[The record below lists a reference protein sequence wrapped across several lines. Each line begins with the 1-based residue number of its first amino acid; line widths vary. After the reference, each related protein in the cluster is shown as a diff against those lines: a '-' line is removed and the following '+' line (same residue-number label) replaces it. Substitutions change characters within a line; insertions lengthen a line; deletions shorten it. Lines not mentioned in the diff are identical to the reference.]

1 MRARLAVLTVT
12 LFASFGCSAAFLAAK
27 RGQDALDRGDVEAAM
42 AEYWSA
48 CRQSDD
54 KDWCERADRLYLDLK
69 VTLLTEATPVCGQ
82 RGQER
87 KCFDILNR
95 ARRIKDDPQLAALA
109 DASGRTWLETCRA
122 SQVNTP
128 IDAVVRVRCI
138 STMKA
143 DVNTPAYEQQL
154 TQERQQLA
162 QYVGAQAKVASDS
175 GLKANAVGLG
185 ALARCFAKDV
195 DVPVPLDALTRELQ
209 ARLAVTASLAS
220 DGLVS
225 APGACTDLQRLSKG
239 RLVCVST
246 GAEVGVRVG
255 LSRSQMSHEWNDT
268 LHDVTYVARR
278 EVYDNPE
285 WYRLEGRRVE
295 CERNARVANKNA
307 KLAADDCAQ
316 AQSDLSHAK
325 YCQNCE
331 ARRNEEAY
339 CRRASTMEDFRRD
352 ANRELEDVES
362 HQRRTDRQLV
372 REITDVYR
380 YTRRTHTWRQN
391 FRVLIA
397 VAGSQ
402 LRSRDFTVTFT
413 RTGVDQPDFQ
423 PAGVS
428 GSTAYAPSQESLDAE
443 GFDELE
449 EALGA
454 WVNESLGTLARA
466 RDASC
471 SPELGRPQQ
480 LECKVGAAFLRGE
493 EPGRF
498 YVAELG
504 RDADRVA
511 KYPAAPCAP

>member
-12 LFASFGCSAAFLAAK
+12 VFASLGCSAAFLAAK
-27 RGQDALDRGDVEAAM
+27 RGQDALDRGDVESAM

-48 CRQSDD
+48 CRQSED
-54 KDWCERADRLYLDLK
+54 KDWCERADRLFLDVK

-87 KCFDILNR
+87 KCFDLLNR
-95 ARRIKDDPQLAALA
+95 ARRVKDDPQLAALA

-122 SQVNTP
+122 SLVNTP

-138 STMKA
+138 GSMKA

-154 TQERQQLA
+154 TEERHQLA
-162 QYVGAQAKVASDS
+162 QFVGAQAKVAADS

-185 ALARCFAKDV
+185 SLARCFSKNV
-195 DVPVPLDALTRELQ
+195 DLPVPLEALTRELQ
-209 ARLAVTASLAS
+209 ARLPVTASLAS

-225 APGACTDLQRLSKG
+225 APGACADVQRLSKS
-239 RLVCVST
+239 RLLCVST

-255 LSRSQMSHEWNDT
+255 LSRSQLSHEWDDT

-278 EVYDNPE
+278 EQYDNPE

-295 CERNARVANKNA
+295 CERNAQAANKNA
-307 KLAADDCAQ
+307 RLAADDCSV
-316 AQSDLSHAK
+316 AQSDLSRANS
-325 YCQNCE
+325 CQNCE

-352 ANRELEDVES
+352 ANRELEDAES
-362 HQRRTDRQLV
+362 HQRRIDRQLV
-372 REITDVYR
+372 REIIDVYR
-380 YTRRTHTWRQN
+380 YTRRTHTWRQK

-397 VAGSQ
+397 VAGAQ
-402 LRSRDFTVTFT
+402 LRSRDFTTTFT

-423 PAGVS
+423 PADVS
-428 GSTAYAPSQESLDAE
+428 GSTAHVPSQESLDAE

-449 EALGA
+449 EALGG
-454 WVNESLGTLARA
+454 WVNESLGTLAQA
-466 RDASC
+466 RESTC
-471 SPELGRPQQ
+471 SLIDGRPQQ

-498 YVAELG
+498 YIAELG
-504 RDADRVA
+504 RDADRLA
-511 KYPAAPCAP
+511 KYPAVPCSP

>member
-1 MRARLAVLTVT
+1 MRIRLVVLAVTV
-12 LFASFGCSAAFLAAK
+12 FASFGCSAAFLAAK

-69 VTLLTEATPVCGQ
+69 VTLLAEATPVCGQ

-109 DASGRTWLETCRA
+109 DASGRTWLEGCRA

-128 IDAVVRVRCI
+128 IDAVVRVRCLN
-138 STMKA
+138 TMKA

-154 TQERQQLA
+154 TQERQQLS
-162 QYVGAQAKVASDS
+162 QFVGAQAKLASDS

-185 ALARCFAKDV
+185 SLSRCFSKEV
-195 DVPVPLDALTRELQ
+195 ELPVPLDALNRELQ
-209 ARLAVTASLAS
+209 ARLPVSASLAS

-225 APGACTDLQRLSKG
+225 ASGACADLQRLSKG
-239 RLVCVST
+239 RLLCVAT

-255 LSRSQMSHEWNDT
+255 LSRSDLSHEWNDT

-278 EVYDNPE
+278 ELYDNPE

-307 KLAADDCAQ
+307 RLAADDCST
-316 AQSDLSHAK
+316 AQSDLSRAK

-391 FRVLIA
+391 FRVVIA
-397 VAGSQ
+397 AAGAR
-402 LRSRDFTVTFT
+402 LGSRDFTVTLT

-423 PAGVS
+423 PAGVD
-428 GSTAYAPSQESLDAE
+428 GSIARVPSQDSLDAA
-443 GFDELE
+443 GFGELE

-454 WVNESLGTLARA
+454 WVNESLGTLAQA
-466 RDASC
+466 REATC
-471 SPELGRPQQ
+471 SPAQGRPQQ

>member
-1 MRARLAVLTVT
+1 MRIRLVVLAVAV
-12 LFASFGCSAAFLAAK
+12 FASFGCSAAFLAAK

-69 VTLLTEATPVCGQ
+69 ATLLIEATPVCGQ

-87 KCFDILNR
+87 KCFDIVNR

-109 DASGRTWLETCRA
+109 DASGRTWLEGCRA

-128 IDAVVRVRCI
+128 IDAVVRVRCLV
-138 STMKA
+138 TMKA

-162 QYVGAQAKVASDS
+162 QFVGAQAKVASDS

-185 ALARCFAKDV
+185 SLARCFSKEV
-195 DVPVPLDALTRELQ
+195 ELPVPLDALNRELQ
-209 ARLAVTASLAS
+209 SRLPVSASLAS

-225 APGACTDLQRLSKG
+225 APGACADLQRLSKG
-239 RLVCVST
+239 RLLCVAT

-255 LSRSQMSHEWNDT
+255 LSRSDMSHEWNDT

-278 EVYDNPE
+278 EQYDNPE

-295 CERNARVANKNA
+295 CERNARAARKNA
-307 KLAADDCAQ
+307 KLAADDCSL
-316 AQSDLSHAK
+316 AQSDLSRAQ

-339 CRRASTMEDFRRD
+339 CRRKSTMEDLRRD
-352 ANRELEDVES
+352 AERELDDVES
-362 HQRRTDRQLV
+362 HQRRTDRQLI

-391 FRVLIA
+391 FRVIIA
-397 VAGSQ
+397 AAGPR
-402 LRSRDFTVTFT
+402 LGSRDFTVTLT

-423 PAGVS
+423 PAGVD
-428 GSTAYAPSQESLDAE
+428 GSTARVPSQDSLDAD
-443 GFDELE
+443 GFAELE

-454 WVNESLGTLARA
+454 WVNESLGTLAQA
-466 RDASC
+466 REATC
-471 SPELGRPQQ
+471 SPEQGRPQQ

-511 KYPAAPCAP
+511 KYPAAPCSP